1 MSGSSD
7 STESDDITDEPK
19 KWKFMFRGTDMSQV
33 PCFKETAMNTI
44 GASAL
49 IGIGYNFATSRNPTR
64 LVSVVLPIAFFGTW

>member
-1 MSGSSD
+1 
-7 STESDDITDEPK
+7 
-19 KWKFMFRGTDMSQV
+19 MSQV